1 MLSDDEKT
9 YTLHKKYITNLQNY
23 KKSHIFYYISNKIRK
38 KTQKKYMNHH
48 KKVANNKLVRRVRR
62 TL

>member
-38 KTQKKYMNHH
+38 KTQKNI
-48 KKVANNKLVRRVRR
+48 
-62 TL
+62 